1 MGLSIISLNLSMSW
15 SYTKLACHQMVVVS
29 LFKVSGLGFF
39 FLLSDE
45 VMCDYNHRMVW
56 VGRNFKDHPIPTPC
70 HEQGHFPLNQVAQ
83 KPHPT
88 WGFQKVLFWSG
99 KKPSFCGLKRMASQ
113 HWGYSDVVTML
124 LATGSPWHAQ
134 HKQEAVWNLGRLK
147 QVIAYVV
154 NKTCLFRVHYRRLHS
169 QLL

>member
-56 VGRNFKDHPIPTPC
+56 VGRNFKDHPVPIPVPWAGTLSTKPGCPKTPSNVRFSESSFLKWKKTQLLWVKKNGISALRLRARSAASLFAAPGSQRC
-70 HEQGHFPLNQVAQ
+70 CTMQWLLTIGALQVEWCSGHAIG
-83 KPHPT
+83 H
-88 WGFQKVLFWSG
+88 
-99 KKPSFCGLKRMASQ
+99 
-113 HWGYSDVVTML
+113 
-124 LATGSPWHAQ
+124 
-134 HKQEAVWNLGRLK
+134 
-147 QVIAYVV
+147 
-154 NKTCLFRVHYRRLHS
+154 RRLLTCS
-169 QLL
+169 K